1 MGERSKNIG
10 DEAENKVLQFI
21 NDLGYEIDETNLEKY
36 DIDVVAK
43 SPENEPEVGIGKPC
57 YSPSGLVA
65 FEIKQPN
72 VTSKRIEKFAKK
84 ILKYNQEKDEKLHG
98 GIYIADCKISR
109 NMLKYMNDSQIYG
122 WGQKRTR
129 LYREKVNAFYYWS
142 KKKAFVKEIPI
153 EKNISYL
160 QIATPPPTD
169 FNELLHFTVICD
181 DLDTRL
187 SPKIVKRLMNKMKEI
202 SLAPLIE
209 RGIIPV
215 NAYFEFYSIGG
226 FGKLDQ
232 LILEINRKII
242 QPWKEE
248 QISVKVG
255 KFSDFRTFVTL

>member
-1 MGERSKNIG
+1 MGELAKNIG
-10 DEAENKVLQFI
+10 EEAEDKVLQFL
-21 NDLGYEIDETNLEKY
+21 NDLGYETDDTNLEKY

-43 SPENEPEVGIGKPC
+43 SPENEPEVGLGKPR

-72 VTSKRIEKFAKK
+72 VTTKKIDNFAKK
-84 ILKYNQEKDEKLHG
+84 IRKYNQEKDEKLQG
-98 GIYIADCKISR
+98 GIYVADCRISST
-109 NMLKYMNDSQIYG
+109 MLNYMNKYQIWG

-142 KKKAFVKEIPI
+142 KKFAFVKEIPV

-160 QIATPPPTD
+160 QIATTPPTN
-169 FNELLHFTVICD
+169 FNELLHFIVICD
-181 DLDTRL
+181 DLDTKL
-187 SPKIVKRLMNKMKEI
+187 SPKIVKRLMNKIRKLSI
-202 SLAPLIE
+202 TPLME

-215 NAYFEFYSIGG
+215 NVYFEFYSIGG
-226 FGKLDQ
+226 FGKLNQ
-232 LILEINRKII
+232 LVGETNRKII
-242 QPWKEE
+242 QPWKEK